1 LVLGNNDDNINND
14 YSNSIETPISRS
26 DLNYDSILTGNSN
39 NNIIDTHFN
48 ENLLHKKLSKQ
59 NVNTNMEIEEEELSN
74 IVI

>member
-1 LVLGNNDDNINND
+1 MVLGNNDDNINND